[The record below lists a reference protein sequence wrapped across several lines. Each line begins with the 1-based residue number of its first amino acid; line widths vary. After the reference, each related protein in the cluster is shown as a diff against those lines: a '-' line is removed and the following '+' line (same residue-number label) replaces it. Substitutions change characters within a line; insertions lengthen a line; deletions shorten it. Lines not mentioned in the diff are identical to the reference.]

1 MHVSLMA
8 PAQITVDFLAQ
19 ESRRR
24 GCRRSCIGSPYA
36 RADSDW
42 EDRYVIAMSDYTESS
57 WISVAKT
64 VEVDSLRFND
74 NDLDV
79 VGTLEYGQFG
89 VVSMEA
95 CMNRSTY

>member
-1 MHVSLMA
+1 
-8 PAQITVDFLAQ
+8 
-19 ESRRR
+19 
-24 GCRRSCIGSPYA
+24 
-36 RADSDW
+36 
-42 EDRYVIAMSDYTESS
+42 MSDYTESS

-95 CMNRSTY
+95 CKNRSTY